1 MAEVGSKDPLTRRVY
16 QSYIGA
22 VRRRLQVTAQ
32 RYPGARHRLRICGR
46 GAYLRR
52 DRTET
57 GMVNAVLNQLAR
69 RAAGGVCLIPTSRY
83 SCAFHLAANVSHSAM
98 YFWFGI
104 GPSVMALSI

>member
-22 VRRRLQVTAQ
+22 VRRRLQFTAQ
-32 RYPGARHRLRICGR
+32 RYLGARHRLRICGR

-69 RAAGGVCLIPTSRY
+69 RAAGGGTLPPVSPAPSIRLRTCPTARWISG
-83 SCAFHLAANVSHSAM
+83 SGSGQA
-98 YFWFGI
+98 
-104 GPSVMALSI
+104 